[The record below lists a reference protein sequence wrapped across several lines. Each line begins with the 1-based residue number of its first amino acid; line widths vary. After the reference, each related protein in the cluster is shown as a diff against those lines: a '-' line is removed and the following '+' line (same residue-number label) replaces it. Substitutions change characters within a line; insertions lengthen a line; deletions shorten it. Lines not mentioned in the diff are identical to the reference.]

1 MAQITA
7 AFRQAALRR
16 GILIRPNSGKATKA
30 VAFAAGIEFANLG
43 FVINPTELENFSD
56 AELNKQLTEVRK
68 IMGADRDMTPIY
80 PGFPQQVAELS
91 TLTLLV
97 EQILHYWTGGAF
109 LPDYPTVAR
118 EGLPIEDM
126 LRDARELRVLPAA
139 AAAREII
146 RDLTLAPVAIS
157 EDDVNLLNGAAELQ
171 HPDLAL
177 IKELASEAKNG
188 ENLQHFIA
196 AAAAVSGHSVDEVF
210 AAAAPGASNLDQLL
224 RMILV
229 LNTAPAAEQWKSQ
242 YALAVNTLSDTNAR
256 SVRFSK
262 ISRASRQVIVKR
274 VGELS
279 AGFKADGLQTRQ
291 NLWRGVMRAV
301 HPYDYKLT
309 DAERRAADII
319 HSNVEHR
326 SLNSLVEDAMA
337 KGDVTKVVELLSKY
351 QPGNLLRRVVA
362 ILRLVD
368 SIDEAVLLANA
379 LVTAGGRANIST
391 LISAY
396 NGILGANDEHAR
408 VNRVA
413 GLNNT
418 MLDRSNVKKV
428 NKDYVVLVADAVK
441 SALTSALAKKDAP
454 KAPVAVQGTRA
465 VPLVRRDA
473 STTDRVVDRGEEFS
487 IAGEGDI
494 LRIFSHWNNNQ
505 RSNGYMDI
513 GLVIIDDKFEQIGVC
528 TWNSWAGSRGWATYS
543 GDKNVS
549 PGDSAAEYFDVNL
562 AKMKSEFPKA
572 RYAAMTV
579 QSWSGW
585 PIADVDF
592 IAGAMYRSGNGQ
604 AGQVFDAR
612 TVATAFKP
620 TTSST
625 QSVPLAI
632 DLTTNRL
639 VWIDSSNGSDAS
651 GVSSTN
657 DSSIGGIVYDEIAR
671 PRLTMGELAT
681 LWAEAHGVETVD
693 EPVERDALLALLG

>member
-80 PGFPQQVAELS
+80 PGFPQQVAELD
-91 TLTLLV
+91 TMTLLI

-109 LPDYPTVAR
+109 LPNYPTVAR

-139 AAAREII
+139 AAAREIL

-171 HPDLAL
+171 HPDLDL

-196 AAAAVSGHSVDEVF
+196 AAAAVSGHTVDEVF

-242 YALAVNTLSDTNAR
+242 YALAVNTLADSHAR

-279 AGFKADGLQTRQ
+279 TGFKADGLQTRQ

-337 KGDVTKVVELLSKY
+337 QGDVTKVVELLSKY

-396 NGILGANDEHAR
+396 NGILSANDEHAR

-418 MLDRSNVKKV
+418 MLDRSKVKKV
-428 NKDYVVLVADAVK
+428 NKDHIVLVADAVK
-441 SALTSALAKKDAP
+441 TALSAALVKKGAP

-505 RSNGYMDI
+505 RRDGYMDI

-528 TWNSWAGSRGWATYS
+528 TWNSWAGSRNWATYS
-543 GDKNVS
+543 GDKNVMV
-549 PGDSAAEYFDVNL
+549 GDSAAEYFDVNL
-562 AKMKSEFPKA
+562 AKMKSEFPTA

-592 IAGAMYRSGNGQ
+592 IAGAMYRSGDGQ

-632 DLTTNRL
+632 NLTTNRL
-639 VWIDSSNGSDAS
+639 VWIDSSNGSDDS

-681 LWAEAHGVETVD
+681 LWAQAHGVETVD

>member
-80 PGFPQQVAELS
+80 PGFPQQVAELD
-91 TLTLLV
+91 TMTLLI

-118 EGLPIEDM
+118 EGLPLEDM
-126 LRDARELRVLPAA
+126 LRDARELRALPAA
-139 AAAREII
+139 SAAREII
-146 RDLTLAPVAIS
+146 RDLALAPVAIS
-157 EDDVNLLNGAAELQ
+157 EDDVNLLNGSAELQ
-171 HPDLAL
+171 HPDLEL

-210 AAAAPGASNLDQLL
+210 TAAAPGASNLDQLL

-229 LNTAPAAEQWKSQ
+229 LNTSPAAEQWKSQ
-242 YALAVNTLSDTNAR
+242 YALAVNTLADSHAR

-262 ISRASRQVIVKR
+262 ISRASRKVIVKR

-279 AGFKADGLQTRQ
+279 AGFKADSLLTRQ
-291 NLWRGVMRAV
+291 DLWRGVMRAV
-301 HPYDYKLT
+301 HPFDYKLT

-319 HSNVEHR
+319 HSNVEYR
-326 SLNSLVEDAMA
+326 TLNSLVEDAMA
-337 KGDVTKVVELLSKY
+337 QGDVVKVVELLSKN

-368 SIDEAVLLANA
+368 SLDQAVLLANA
-379 LVTAGGRANIST
+379 LVAAGGRANIST

-396 NGILGANDEHAR
+396 NGILSANDEHAR
-408 VNRVA
+408 VTRVA

-418 MLDRSNVKKV
+418 MLDRSQVKKV
-428 NKDYVVLVADAVK
+428 NKDYIVLVADAVK
-441 SALTSALAKKDAP
+441 SALTSALANKEAP
-454 KAPVAVQGTRA
+454 KAPVAVQGTRP

-494 LRIFSHWNNNQ
+494 LRIFSHWKNNQ
-505 RSNGYMDI
+505 NGGGYMDI
-513 GLVIIDDKFEQIGVC
+513 GLVVIDDKFEQIGVC
-528 TWNSWAGSRGWATYS
+528 TWNSWAGSRNWATYS
-543 GDKNVS
+543 GDKHVMV
-549 PGDSAAEYFDVNL
+549 GDSAAEYFDVNL
-562 AKMKSEFPKA
+562 AKMKEEFPKA

-579 QSWSGW
+579 QSWNGW

-604 AGQVFDAR
+604 AGEVFDAR

-620 TTSST
+620 TTTAT

-632 DLTTNRL
+632 DLKTNRL
-639 VWIDSSNGSDAS
+639 VWIDSSNGSTAS
-651 GVSSTN
+651 SVSSTN
-657 DSSIGGIVYDEIAR
+657 DTTIGGIVYDEIAR

-681 LWAEAHGVETVD
+681 MWAEAHGVETVD
-693 EPVERDALLALLG
+693 EPVERDTLLALLG